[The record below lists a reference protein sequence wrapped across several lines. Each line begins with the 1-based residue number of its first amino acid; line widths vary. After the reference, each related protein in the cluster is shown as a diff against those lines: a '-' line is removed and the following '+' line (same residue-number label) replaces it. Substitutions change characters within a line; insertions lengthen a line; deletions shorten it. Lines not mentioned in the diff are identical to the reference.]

1 MMALCLMLSMT
12 YYVQNYAGIIG
23 GSLITET
30 AVASSIQANT
40 TLGKLELHDCKF
52 HSKGLENVNDM
63 LMINKFLDRVSILY
77 YDDDDDAALI
87 VVF

>member
-1 MMALCLMLSMT
+1 MLNALMT
-12 YYVQNYAGIIG
+12 YYAQNYACIIG
-23 GSLITET
+23 GSLITT
-30 AVASSIQANT
+30 VACSIQANT
-40 TLGKLELHDCKF
+40 TLGELELHDCKF
-52 HSKGLENVNDM
+52 HSKGLENVNKM